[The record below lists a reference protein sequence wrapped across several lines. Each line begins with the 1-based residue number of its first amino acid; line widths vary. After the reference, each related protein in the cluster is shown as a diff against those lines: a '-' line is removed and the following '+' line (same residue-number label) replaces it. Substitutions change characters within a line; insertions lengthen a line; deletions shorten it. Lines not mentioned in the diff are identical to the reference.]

1 METIDCKNK
10 VIQMIKPNGNIVA
23 MITVNEQGEITG
35 GVNCEVELHNNNILV
50 KQIKEVM

>member
-23 MITVNEQGEITG
+23 MPVYIRY
-35 GVNCEVELHNNNILV
+35 ILA
-50 KQIKEVM
+50 